1 MKRIA
6 IYLILLSPVTFNLTT
21 NAQDMTGFELDWSID
36 LNYDYVKMA
45 DNYFDDTSQYLAYA
59 KLVEGSHNDT
69 LVLFDYKNKKIVYQ
83 KGGFQQLIVRFV
95 SNDRLLYY
103 YADTLFS
110 IDNFSA
116 PVITPRFAFNGKYPQ
131 NFILSPDN
139 SYMVCLVNDS
149 TVHLYNYDVTSN
161 TVVFEKS
168 YPINH
173 LNSGF
178 NMAMDNNTNYIAV
191 ESGYKRDSLTL
202 INLSTDEVTETATT
216 QNDGT
221 YSPVFFSQNSEL
233 KVAVGGGY
241 FGGNIDVIDVGSKS
255 HEHDI
260 PMFQRYNY
268 SLDVDASSQ
277 YMVCGG
283 YNGEIKL
290 LNIQNMAFNT
300 VDSIFTESNIE
311 LLNFSTDDNYIIS
324 LHGGGVNKARINVFK
339 VDTST
344 ITHASHIH
352 YADKIEMY
360 PNPVTDILTLK
371 GLGKQS
377 DIQLF
382 DLAGKKVYQ
391 QSITNNQVDLS
402 GLDKGVYI
410 LRISD
415 KHLQFTPRK
424 IVKY

>member
-6 IYLILLSPVTFNLTT
+6 IYLILLSPVTFYLTT

-36 LNYDYVKMA
+36 LNYNYVKMA
-45 DNYFDDTSQYLAYA
+45 DNYFGDTSQYLAYA
-59 KLVEGSHNDT
+59 KLVEGSNNDT

-110 IDNFSA
+110 IDNFNA
-116 PVITPRFAFNGKYPQ
+116 PVITPRFTFNGKYPQ

-168 YPINH
+168 FAINH
-173 LNSGF
+173 LISGF
-178 NMAMDNNTNYIAV
+178 NMAMDNNNNYIAV
-191 ESGYKRDSLTL
+191 ESGYARDSLTL

-233 KVAVGGGY
+233 KIAAGGGY
-241 FGGNIDVIDVGSKS
+241 FGGNIDVIDVGNKS

-268 SLDVDASSQ
+268 CLDIDASSR
-277 YMVCGG
+277 YLVCGG

-290 LNIQNMAFNT
+290 LDIQNMAFST

-311 LLNFSTDDNYIIS
+311 LLKFSTDDNYFIS
-324 LHGGGVNKARINVFK
+324 LHGGGENKAKINVFK
-339 VDTST
+339 IDNSTST
-344 ITHASHIH
+344 STSDIQYNDDI
-352 YADKIEMY
+352 DIY
-360 PNPVTDILTLK
+360 PNPVTDILTLE
-371 GLGKQS
+371 GPGKLAQ
-377 DIQLF
+377 IQLF

-391 QSITNNQVDLS
+391 QTIAHNQVDLS

-415 KHLQFTPRK
+415 KHQEFTPRK